1 MYSIVFAIH
10 VHFNMITITLILS
23 ESKHLASPARHWA
36 KFTSFFQQLLEC
48 IVAFQGGTRAALE
61 SRLEDLVSFN
71 VSLTHPTAFLPTPP
85 ILHSPPWINIS
96 PKLKKKKKVFC
107 KHQLKTSAPGTTLP
121 AIKFFSK
128 ELRLR
133 EMKSLTQNY
142 RHLSQTGKSLKSLLF
157 LCRI

>member
-1 MYSIVFAIH
+1 MYSIIFAIH
-10 VHFNMITITLILS
+10 VHFNMIATT
-23 ESKHLASPARHWA
+23 HLASPAKHWA
-36 KFTSFFQQLLEC
+36 KFTSFFQQLLVEC
-48 IVAFQGGTRAALE
+48 IVAFQAGARAALE

-96 PKLKKKKKVFC
+96 PKLKKVFC

-121 AIKFFSK
+121 STKLFSK
-128 ELRLR
+128 ELQLG
-133 EMKSLTQNY
+133 EMKLLTQNF
-142 RHLSQTGKSLKSLLF
+142 RQLSQTRKSLKSLLF